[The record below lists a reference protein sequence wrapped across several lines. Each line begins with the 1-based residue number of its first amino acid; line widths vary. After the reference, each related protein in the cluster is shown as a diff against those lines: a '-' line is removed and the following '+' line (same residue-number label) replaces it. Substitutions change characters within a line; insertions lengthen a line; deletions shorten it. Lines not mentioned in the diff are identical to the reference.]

1 MAGGCVL
8 GSSAEEEA
16 AVEAGSSSSSPPP
29 EVGVPPR
36 REDSIDANSIT
47 LSLFGR
53 GQVSLRVVLIAQSF
67 QKGKDFN
74 RSILTSCSAQTVKSK
89 QRFVL
94 FVRCM
99 KLKITC

>member
-47 LSLFGR
+47 LSLSLSGR
-53 GQVSLRVVLIAQSF
+53 WQEYLRIALIRAQSF
-67 QKGKDFN
+67 
-74 RSILTSCSAQTVKSK
+74 
-89 QRFVL
+89 
-94 FVRCM
+94 
-99 KLKITC
+99 